1 MDIPDKI
8 NVEELQ
14 RLADDATTGISA
26 VDAQDLNIMCNE
38 CIDQL
43 DTLINKIDSC
53 VTSSIHHDRWRFFE
67 RARRS
72 LKIARRNFKSA
83 VRT

>member
-8 NVEELQ
+8 DFGQLQ
-14 RLADDATTGISA
+14 KLADDATTGISA
-26 VDAQDLNIMCNE
+26 VDADEMLVMCDDYIE
-38 CIDQL
+38 QL
-43 DTLINKIDSC
+43 DLMIDKIDAC